1 MTGPP
6 DLDACAREPIHIPGS
21 IQPHGVLLVVDPADG
36 RVLQASA
43 NASAVLTDGVGRVTG
58 EQFGALVQ
66 VDPGQAA
73 WLRPT
78 EGVAHVPAAPCTLVQ
93 TGDIGWNAVW
103 HLYPRHWLLELEPAR
118 GASSLALTDALRA
131 QRQTDRAGSIALA
144 AHHAAAEIRAL
155 TGYGRV
161 MVYRFDEHWHGDVIA
176 EVHRAGLESY
186 LGLHYPASDIPVQAR
201 ALYLRMRVRQIVD
214 VGYVPVPIEPL
225 LDPRD
230 GQPVDLSDVAVR
242 SVSPVHCEYLAN
254 MGVAATLVASL
265 VVNNQL
271 WGLVAC
277 HHYQPRFIDAPL
289 RDACEAISQALAARV
304 GSLAAIERLADE
316 EVLLTVREKLITA
329 FSEAEAFT
337 PEILDGLA
345 PHLIDVVDADGV
357 AVFHGDRVSR
367 HGALPDEASLARIR
381 EAMEAA
387 APARAGDATGVLH
400 VDAIGEAFPQLADLA
415 PDAAGLVYVPLA
427 PKARSALLWT
437 RREQVRTVNWAGNPT
452 LSKLADIPGA
462 RRSPRKSFELW
473 QDIVRG
479 RARPWSPL
487 HLESARS
494 LRLLIELMERKRDRQ
509 DLALMEATLTRMRH
523 GVAIIERA
531 GSPATSRLA
540 FANPAFARAS
550 GFGTTALIGQ
560 ALASL
565 EPVLSAS
572 MAAARVEQRLG
583 ENRAFGECLPLQ
595 GDDGVLR
602 DWLFEF
608 EPLQAGDDAQHWL
621 LQLREADPRPEGGR

>member
-1 MTGPP
+1 MAT
-6 DLDACAREPIHIPGS
+6 
-21 IQPHGVLLVVDPADG
+21 
-36 RVLQASA
+36 ASA
-43 NASAVLTDGVGRVTG
+43 AT
-58 EQFGALVQ
+58 
-66 VDPGQAA
+66 
-73 WLRPT
+73 
-78 EGVAHVPAAPCTLVQ
+78 
-93 TGDIGWNAVW
+93 
-103 HLYPRHWLLELEPAR
+103 AR
-118 GASSLALTDALRA
+118 S
-131 QRQTDRAGSIALA
+131 
-144 AHHAAAEIRAL
+144 
-155 TGYGRV
+155 
-161 MVYRFDEHWHGDVIA
+161 
-176 EVHRAGLESY
+176 
-186 LGLHYPASDIPVQAR
+186 
-201 ALYLRMRVRQIVD
+201 
-214 VGYVPVPIEPL
+214 
-225 LDPRD
+225 
-230 GQPVDLSDVAVR
+230 
-242 SVSPVHCEYLAN
+242 
-254 MGVAATLVASL
+254 
-265 VVNNQL
+265 
-271 WGLVAC
+271 
-277 HHYQPRFIDAPL
+277 
-289 RDACEAISQALAARV
+289 
-304 GSLAAIERLADE
+304 
-316 EVLLTVREKLITA
+316 
-329 FSEAEAFT
+329 
-337 PEILDGLA
+337 
-345 PHLIDVVDADGV
+345 
-357 AVFHGDRVSR
+357 
-367 HGALPDEASLARIR
+367 
-381 EAMEAA
+381 
-387 APARAGDATGVLH
+387 GDATGVLH

-462 RRSPRKSFELW
+462 RLSPRKSFELW

-595 GDDGVLR
+595 GEDGVLR